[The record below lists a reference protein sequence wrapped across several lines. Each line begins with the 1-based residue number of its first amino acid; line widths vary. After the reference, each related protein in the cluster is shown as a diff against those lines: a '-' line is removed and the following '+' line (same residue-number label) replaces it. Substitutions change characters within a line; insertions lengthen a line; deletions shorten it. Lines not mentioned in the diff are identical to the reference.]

1 MLSSG
6 EDYEIHEEFLEK
18 PLLKRIEISESGEPG
33 TWNVINFTGERGVF
47 HYEGQVAETTGRKH
61 MYIRAAFADGVT
73 GKIEAKYI
81 LGGYT
86 TETSLSLESGST
98 YAGEMSQFF
107 WVANDRNGDKTITVT
122 ATGGRRTRADLHRRG
137 LYGAVDPPRRRD
149 LRRPDADARH
159 GKRQAELH
167 R

>member
-1 MLSSG
+1 MRNSSKSRCSRG
-6 EDYEIHEEFLEK
+6 S
-18 PLLKRIEISESGEPG
+18 EISESGEPG

-98 YAGEMSQFF
+98 
-107 WVANDRNGDKTITVT
+107 
-122 ATGGRRTRADLHRRG
+122 L
-137 LYGAVDPPRRRD
+137 RRRNEPVF
-149 LRRPDADARH
+149 L
-159 GKRQAELH
+159 GRQ
-167 R
+167 